1 MAEQVFA
8 LKPLPALHK
17 RKLTLHDHRA
27 ASIGMETGTA
37 PQNPQHS
44 PTPVQMPV
52 KTVLTQERTSSATKT
67 KLVAHL
73 TQSSQ
78 RLTTALPPKM
88 NGGRHSLLSLKQ
100 TAATPLQ
107 PHHHVAPA
115 PHIGSTHRQHTS
127 AVDHAAVDA
136 ANVAAV
142 DSASVARLGEGLRK
156 FPHALLNHYQQH
168 GVLGSFY
175 RSGKNNIKWYAQPT
189 ILLGMT
195 LVCFIGVQ
203 VAALVYVG
211 IHANN
216 SMKVLE
222 AAKEQR
228 PDRKAGRE
236 LIPGISWADCV
247 PYESRQRSNS
257 GHLNQRRAKDASP
270 EEQVSSWRSKQR
282 SPCTATSA
290 ADASLQKLQRST
302 RPQEDLT
309 PRGERAWDSLET
321 TLAVATRQAD
331 KNKRIMDLLHQTARP
346 DSLSVM
352 LDHEYEAMVQWD
364 VENNMPGQSRREHI
378 SPTLAPFT
386 C

>member
-1 MAEQVFA
+1 MAE
-8 LKPLPALHK
+8 PLPALHK

-27 ASIGMETGTA
+27 APIGMETGTA

-44 PTPVQMPV
+44 STPVQMPV
-52 KTVLTQERTSSATKT
+52 KTVLTQERTNSATKT

-73 TQSSQ
+73 TQSSH
-78 RLTTALPPKM
+78 RLTTALSPKM
-88 NGGRHSLLSLKQ
+88 NGVRHSLLSLKQ
-100 TAATPLQ
+100 TAAT
-107 PHHHVAPA
+107 HVAPA
-115 PHIGSTHRQHTS
+115 PRIDSTDWQHTS
-127 AVDHAAVDA
+127 AVGHAAVDA
-136 ANVAAV
+136 ANVT
-142 DSASVARLGEGLRK
+142 RLGDGLRK

-309 PRGERAWDSLET
+309 PRGERAWDSLES

>member
-1 MAEQVFA
+1 MSDQVSA
-8 LKPLPALHK
+8 LKQPPALHK
-17 RKLTLHDHRA
+17 RKLTLHDNRVA
-27 ASIGMETGTA
+27 PIGMEIGTA
-37 PQNPQHS
+37 PQKQHQS
-44 PTPVQMPV
+44 TRVQMPV
-52 KTVLTQERTSSATKT
+52 KTMLAQERPDSATKT
-67 KLVAHL
+67 ERVA
-73 TQSSQ
+73 
-78 RLTTALPPKM
+78 
-88 NGGRHSLLSLKQ
+88 
-100 TAATPLQ
+100 
-107 PHHHVAPA
+107 
-115 PHIGSTHRQHTS
+115 HTS
-127 AVDHAAVDA
+127 AVHHAAVDA
-136 ANVAAV
+136 ANVTG
-142 DSASVARLGEGLRK
+142 LGDGLRK

-175 RSGKNNIKWYAQPT
+175 RSSKNKFAVQPT
-189 ILLGMT
+189 ILLGMA

-211 IHANN
+211 IHAHN

-222 AAKEQR
+222 AAREQR
-228 PDRKAGRE
+228 PDRKGGLRE

-247 PYESRQRSNS
+247 PYETRPRSNS
-257 GHLNQRRAKDASP
+257 GHLNQRRAKDGGVP
-270 EEQVSSWRSKQR
+270 VDEQYVGPVAREGMSSWRCKQR
-282 SPCTATSA
+282 SPYGATSG

-309 PRGERAWDSLET
+309 PRGERAWDSLEN

-331 KNKRIMDLLHQTARP
+331 KNKRIMDLLHQTTKP

-364 VENNMPGQSRREHI
+364 VENNLPGQAKREHI

>member
-27 ASIGMETGTA
+27 APIGMETGTA
-37 PQNPQHS
+37 PQNPQQSSTH
-44 PTPVQMPV
+44 VQMPV
-52 KTVLTQERTSSATKT
+52 KTVLTQERTNSATKT

-88 NGGRHSLLSLKQ
+88 NGVRHSLLSLKQ
-100 TAATPLQ
+100 TAAT
-107 PHHHVAPA
+107 HVAPA
-115 PHIGSTHRQHTS
+115 PRIDSTDWQHTS
-127 AVDHAAVDA
+127 AVGHAAVDA
-136 ANVAAV
+136 ANVT
-142 DSASVARLGEGLRK
+142 RLGDGLRK

-175 RSGKNNIKWYAQPT
+175 RPSKNKFWWAQPT
-189 ILLGMT
+189 ILLGLA

-211 IHANN
+211 IHAHN

-228 PDRKAGRE
+228 PDRKAGLRE

-247 PYESRQRSNS
+247 PYENRQRINS
-257 GHLNQRRAKDASP
+257 GHLNQRRAKDGGAP
-270 EEQVSSWRSKQR
+270 GDEQFVGQVAREGVSSWRSKQR
-282 SPCTATSA
+282 IPYTASSG

-309 PRGERAWDSLET
+309 PRGERAWDSLES
-321 TLAVATRQAD
+321 TLAVATKQAD
-331 KNKRIMDLLHQTARP
+331 KNKRIMDLLHQTTKP